1 MFKLASR
8 NRVAFAA
15 GLATLVLFDSAL
27 FLLPEG
33 WLEIVRETA
42 LDMVLDADQR
52 LFGARQHQSA
62 ASVVV
67 VDIDRRSLAQIG
79 PWPWPREKMA
89 DLAQAIGSAKPAV
102 VAFDILFSEPDDRSP
117 AALARR
123 LATLTDN
130 PDLAK
135 LADTLPDGDQRL
147 AKAFE
152 TMHVVLGFVLD
163 PERTG
168 SVPAA
173 PILVRGPLPLRSL
186 WRGAGAIGPPPS
198 LANGVEAIGALSLP
212 ANADGVI
219 RRVPLFVG
227 AGDRLLPGFAS
238 ETVRLLL
245 RAADYTLQSEPPE
258 LHLGD
263 TRLALPSDGLLRL
276 FPVGQDIHA
285 ARTISAIDLLQGV
298 SNGASNSG
306 RIAGAVV
313 IVGGSAPELG
323 GLRQTPGDPLTPD
336 AQIQADAVVQILA
349 GRAPR
354 TLDAGAIV
362 ALSLINGSGLLMLM
376 AGAELP
382 PLAGAVILGFVVALL
397 WGVAV
402 SLSTFADRLLDPLTP
417 SLSAAVI
424 FAVSSVCSYAV
435 TRRRAAFVRRRFE
448 QHLAPA
454 VVRRIV
460 EEPDLVKLSG
470 ERRQVTALFTDIESF
485 TSLTHRADPEQL
497 LAVLDEYFEG
507 GAAIVIAHG
516 GMIDKIVGDAIHALF
531 NAPFDLP
538 DHPRRAI
545 ECAIAL
551 RQWSA
556 TFRHG
561 TLAASLGFG
570 RTRIG
575 IETGEAIVGDVGIR
589 AKLDYTAHGDAV
601 NAAARLEAANKE
613 LGSTICIGPVA
624 ASCCDA
630 AWLRPLGTI
639 ALRGRD
645 EPYAVFEP
653 WPEQA
658 PPAWRERYLAALGL
672 SEQDPAGAAGLFEQL
687 AAEQADDPV
696 PRVIAE
702 RLRSRPS
709 H

>member
-42 LDMVLDADQR
+42 LDIVLNADQR

-89 DLAQAIGSAKPAV
+89 DLAQAIGSRKPAV

-130 PDLAK
+130 TDLAK

-168 SVPAA
+168 TVPAA
-173 PILVRGPLPLRSL
+173 PILVRGSLPLRSL
-186 WRGAGAIGPPPS
+186 WRGAGAIGPPPL
-198 LANGVEAIGALSLP
+198 LANRVEAIGALSLP

-219 RRVPLFVG
+219 RRVPLFLG

-238 ETVRLLL
+238 ETVRLLR
-245 RAADYTLQSEPPE
+245 RAADYTLQSEPSE

-276 FPVGQDIHA
+276 FPIGQDIHA

-298 SNGASNSG
+298 SNGASNSV
-306 RIAGAVV
+306 RIADAVV

-349 GRAPR
+349 GRTPR
-354 TLDAGAIV
+354 TLDAGAMV
-362 ALSLINGSGLLMLM
+362 ALSLINGSGLLMLI

-397 WGVAV
+397 WSAAV
-402 SLSTFADRLLDPLTP
+402 GLSTFADRLLDPLTP

-435 TRRRAAFVRRRFE
+435 THRREAFVRRRFE

-485 TSLTHRADPEQL
+485 TSLTHRAEPEQL

-556 TFRHG
+556 TFRRG

-613 LGSTICIGPVA
+613 LGSTICIGPAA
-624 ASCCDA
+624 ASRCDA

-653 WPEQA
+653 WPEQT
-658 PPAWRERYLAALGL
+658 PPAWRERYLAALCL
-672 SEQDPAGAAGLFEQL
+672 IEQEPADAAGLFEQL

-696 PRVIAE
+696 PRLIAE
-702 RLRSRPS
+702 RLRSRP
-709 H
+709 